1 MINNPPEIQI
11 VNIWQRLLVHRTELT
26 TEGGEPIKI
35 IYPGRINDEPGADF
49 RDAVIATNRGLIK
62 GDIEIHVKSSGWRIH
77 RHHQNPVYNRVILH
91 VVMWHDTEATTKL
104 QNGESIPTLALHRYI
119 KGSIN
124 QRLSAVEPP
133 VTLTKPGLKATEHLT
148 TGIIAEFLDSAGE
161 ERFLTKATKFQVDLA
176 QMEASQCLYQGIMGA
191 LGYSKNKLPFLE
203 LARRVP
209 LQILE
214 SITRNKISDEECL
227 SRQQALLLGTAGLL
241 PSQRQDRHQEN
252 KLDDKWIY
260 KLERLWT
267 SSHPAEAMSRDDWHL
282 FRVRPNNSPIRR
294 LAAMSYLI
302 LRYREK
308 GIFDGVINMIKEVS
322 VSKSP
327 YRLEKG
333 LLVTTNGYWAS
344 HFDFGLASRIRNPTL
359 LGSRRA
365 ADITINVL
373 LPFTFAWSKLT
384 SQPELEKK
392 TLDLYRHYPK
402 LAVNTIERH
411 MKDQLGVS
419 SSLVNSAQRQ
429 QGLIHI
435 YNTLCTQGR
444 CNCCPLS
451 QLEAGNHVQI

>member
-1 MINNPPEIQI
+1 MINNLPESQI
-11 VNIWQRLLVHRTELT
+11 VNIWRRLLVHRTELT

-35 IYPGRINDEPGADF
+35 IYPGRINDEQGADF
-49 RDAVIATNRGLIK
+49 RDAVIATNRGLMK
-62 GDIEIHVKSSGWRIH
+62 GDIEIHVKSSSWRAH
-77 RHHQNPVYNRVILH
+77 QHHQNPAYNRVILH
-91 VVMWHDTEATTKL
+91 VVMWRDTEVATNL
-104 QNGESIPTLALHRYI
+104 QNGKSIPTLALHKYI
-119 KGSIN
+119 KGPIN
-124 QRLSAVEPP
+124 QWLNEVEPP
-133 VTLTKPGLKATEHLT
+133 VTLSKPCLKATERLT
-148 TGIIAEFLDSAGE
+148 SGIIAEFLDSAGE
-161 ERFLTKATKFQVDLA
+161 ERFLTKANKFQVDLA

-209 LQILE
+209 LQSLK
-214 SITRNKISDEECL
+214 SIIQGKMSDEECL
-227 SRQQALLLGTAGLL
+227 TRQQALLLGTAGLL
-241 PSQRQDRHQEN
+241 PSQRRDRDQRN

-267 SSHPAEAMSRDDWHL
+267 SSHLSETISPSAWHL
-282 FRVRPNNSPIRR
+282 FRLRPNNSPTRR
-294 LAAMSYLI
+294 IAAMSYLI

-308 GIFDGVINMIKEVS
+308 GIVEGIINMVKEVA
-322 VSKSP
+322 VSKSHN
-327 YRLEKG
+327 RLEKG

-344 HFDFGLASRIRNPTL
+344 HFDFGLASRIRVPAL

-373 LPFTFAWSKLT
+373 LPFTFAWGKLT

-392 TLDLYRHYPK
+392 ALDLYRHYPK

-411 MKDQLGVS
+411 MKNQLGVS
-419 SSLVNSAQRQ
+419 SNLVNSAQRQ
-429 QGLIHI
+429 QGLIHT

-451 QLEAGNHVQI
+451 

>member
-1 MINNPPEIQI
+1 
-11 VNIWQRLLVHRTELT
+11 
-26 TEGGEPIKI
+26 
-35 IYPGRINDEPGADF
+35 
-49 RDAVIATNRGLIK
+49 
-62 GDIEIHVKSSGWRIH
+62 
-77 RHHQNPVYNRVILH
+77 
-91 VVMWHDTEATTKL
+91 
-104 QNGESIPTLALHRYI
+104 
-119 KGSIN
+119 
-124 QRLSAVEPP
+124 
-133 VTLTKPGLKATEHLT
+133 
-148 TGIIAEFLDSAGE
+148 
-161 ERFLTKATKFQVDLA
+161 
-176 QMEASQCLYQGIMGA
+176 
-191 LGYSKNKLPFLE
+191 
-203 LARRVP
+203 
-209 LQILE
+209 
-214 SITRNKISDEECL
+214 
-227 SRQQALLLGTAGLL
+227 
-241 PSQRQDRHQEN
+241 
-252 KLDDKWIY
+252 
-260 KLERLWT
+260 
-267 SSHPAEAMSRDDWHL
+267 
-282 FRVRPNNSPIRR
+282 
-294 LAAMSYLI
+294 MSYLI

-429 QGLIHI
+429 QGLIHT

-451 QLEAGNHVQI
+451 QPEAGNHV

>member
-1 MINNPPEIQI
+1 MINNLPESQI
-11 VNIWQRLLVHRTELT
+11 VNLWQRLLGHRTELT

-35 IYPGRINDEPGADF
+35 VYPGRINDEPGADF

-62 GDIEIHVKSSGWRIH
+62 GDIEVHVKSSGWRTH

-104 QNGESIPTLALHRYI
+104 QNGDSIPTLALHKYI
-119 KGSIN
+119 KDPIN
-124 QRLSAVEPP
+124 QRLSRTEPP
-133 VTLTKPGLKATEHLT
+133 VNLSKPGLKATERLT

-161 ERFLTKATKFQVDLA
+161 ERFLTKVTKFHADLA

-191 LGYSKNKLPFLE
+191 LGYSKNKLAFLE
-203 LARRVP
+203 LAHRVP
-209 LQILE
+209 LQSLE

-227 SRQQALLLGTAGLL
+227 NRQQALLLGTAGLL
-241 PSQRQDRHQEN
+241 PSQRRDRHQEN
-252 KLDDKWIY
+252 NDKWIY

-267 SSHPAEAMSRDDWHL
+267 SSHLGEAMSRDDWHL

-308 GIFDGVINMIKEVS
+308 GIFDRLINMVKEVPVNQS
-322 VSKSP
+322 R

-333 LLVTTNGYWAS
+333 LLVTTNDYWAS
-344 HFDFGLASRIRNPTL
+344 HFDFGLASRMRNPTL
-359 LGSRRA
+359 LGRRRA
-365 ADITINVL
+365 ADIIINVL
-373 LPFTFAWSKLT
+373 LPFTLAWSKLT

-392 TLDLYRHYPK
+392 SLALYHHYPK
-402 LAVNTIERH
+402 LTVNTIERH

-444 CNCCPLS
+444 CNSCPLS
-451 QLEAGNHVQI
+451 QPEAGNHV